1 MTALKR
7 LSNAILDLSRNTKRL
22 IVLFADI
29 ALCAMSVWF
38 AFYLRLGEWV
48 PISDADWRPLFAF
61 FLSVVLAIP
70 IFLSAGLYR
79 TIFRYSGLPVLM
91 TLIRAAGIYGL
102 AYAIVFT
109 IIGFQGVPRTIGL
122 IQPLLLLLAV
132 GGSRVFASFLLGGAY
147 RARLELTHASRTLIY
162 GAGATG
168 RQLANALANNPQ
180 LRVYGFLDDD
190 PQLIGNSL
198 NGKFIYPAQ
207 DLPSL
212 ISKFGITDVLLAL
225 PSTNRSR
232 RNEIIGFIRSC
243 KVHVRTLPSV
253 ADLAKGKVTVS
264 DIHELDIED
273 LLGRDAV
280 PPNDSLMRKHISN
293 KVVLVTGAGGS
304 IGSELCRQILRLN
317 PSAIVLLE
325 QGEFNLYRI
334 HQELAQLLEIREQH
348 AIHLIPVL
356 ASVRDEA
363 VVRKAVKHHRPQTIY
378 HAAAYKH
385 VPLVEENPFEG
396 IWNNVF
402 GTLVIASIAAEC
414 AVESFTLISTDKAV
428 RPTNVMGASKRL
440 AEMVL
445 QAMAQAQIGAA
456 IQGYSEKQL
465 PTLFSMVRFGNV
477 LDSSGSVVPKFKEQ
491 IALGGPITL
500 THPDVTRYFMTIPE
514 AAQLVI
520 QASAMA
526 KGGEVFLLDMGE
538 PIKIL
543 DLATRMI
550 ELSGL
555 TVCNSA
561 NPKGDIEIAI
571 TGLRPGEK
579 LYEELLIAD
588 NPLKTDNPRIMMA
601 REDYLPLPA
610 LREKLNALFSA
621 CEAQNAEAMK
631 ALLEELVAGYMPTHG
646 KNAVMSSE

>member
-1 MTALKR
+1 MTALKS
-7 LSNAILDLSRNTKRL
+7 LSNSILDLSRNTKRA
-22 IVLFADI
+22 IVLLADI
-29 ALCAMSVWF
+29 SLCGMSVWF

-48 PISDADWRPLFAF
+48 SVSDAEWRPLLAF
-61 FLSVVLAIP
+61 FLSVLLAIP
-70 IFLSAGLYR
+70 VFISAGLYR

-91 TLIRAAGIYGL
+91 TLIRAASVYGF
-102 AYAIVFT
+102 AYAILFT
-109 IIGFQGVPRTIGL
+109 VIGFQGVPRTIGL

-132 GGSRVFASFLLGGAY
+132 GGSRVFASFWLGGAY
-147 RARLELTHASRTLIY
+147 RARLERVNTSRTLIY

-198 NGKFIYPAQ
+198 NGKFIYPAH

-273 LLGRDAV
+273 LLGRDSV
-280 PPNDSLMRKHISN
+280 PPNESLMRKHISN

-325 QGEFNLYRI
+325 QGEFNLYQI
-334 HQELAQLLEIREQH
+334 HQELAQLLEKREQH
-348 AIHLIPVL
+348 AIQLIPVL
-356 ASVRDEA
+356 ASVRDES
-363 VVRKAVKHHRPQTIY
+363 VVRRVVEHHCPQTIY

-402 GTLVIASIAAEC
+402 GTLVMARIAAEC
-414 AVESFTLISTDKAV
+414 GVESFTLISTDKAV

-440 AEMVL
+440 AEMLL
-445 QAMAQAQIGAA
+445 QAMAHVEVSSADQATQ
-456 IQGYSEKQL
+456 EKKWA
-465 PTLFSMVRFGNV
+465 TIFSMVRFGNV

-555 TVCNSA
+555 TVCNST
-561 NPKGDIEIAI
+561 NPEGDIEIAI

-588 NPLKTDNPRIMMA
+588 NPLKTDSPRIMMA
-601 REDYLPLPA
+601 REDYLPLPV
-610 LREKLNALFSA
+610 LHEKLKALFSA
-621 CEAQNAEAMK
+621 CETQSDQTMK
-631 ALLEELVAGYMPTHG
+631 TLLRELVAGYMLDHE
-646 KNAVMSSE
+646 KSL